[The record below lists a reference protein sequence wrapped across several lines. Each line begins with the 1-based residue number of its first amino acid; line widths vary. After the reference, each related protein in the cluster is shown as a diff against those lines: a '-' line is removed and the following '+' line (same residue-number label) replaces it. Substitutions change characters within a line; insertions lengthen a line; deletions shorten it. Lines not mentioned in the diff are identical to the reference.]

1 MTKYVLL
8 NLFHKLMV
16 VPSFLCSPVR
26 ITHFCV
32 LFFLISG
39 LRSQA
44 AMPWAWLSLEFF
56 MSKKFRYNAL
66 SSLIELKY
74 IVILINKVQIILSLL
89 MIIKFKATNNSFNLD
104 ISLLIILI
112 VSIRK
117 LRSIDTLFKIKTLTI

>member
-1 MTKYVLL
+1 
-8 NLFHKLMV
+8 
-16 VPSFLCSPVR
+16 
-26 ITHFCV
+26 
-32 LFFLISG
+32 
-39 LRSQA
+39 
-44 AMPWAWLSLEFF
+44 